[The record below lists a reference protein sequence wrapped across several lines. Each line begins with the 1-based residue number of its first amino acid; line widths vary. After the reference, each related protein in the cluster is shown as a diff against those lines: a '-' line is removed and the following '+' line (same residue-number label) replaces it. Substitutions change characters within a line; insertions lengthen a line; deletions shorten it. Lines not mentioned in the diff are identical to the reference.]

1 MELEREHQPETGASI
16 LNQSTNMEQEHH
28 YETVGINMENTLEH
42 QHGTR
47 ARASARTGASIL
59 NQSIYMEQK
68 QHWPGKSIWNWG
80 IEVKL
85 DHQHGTC
92 PSIWNRGIN
101 IENTMDHQ
109 YETEAT

>member
-68 QHWPGKSIWNWG
+68 TLARKIYMELGHRSKTGPSTWNLPINMEQG
-80 IEVKL
+80 
-85 DHQHGTC
+85 HQH
-92 PSIWNRGIN
+92 
-101 IENTMDHQ
+101 
-109 YETEAT
+109 